1 MSDKKPPEMAPSR
14 TETVDSRF
22 RGIDQWKG
30 DRILG
35 AILDSQEGAVA
46 SIRPMIPVL
55 EAAAEEA
62 AKRLDADE
70 AGRIIYI
77 GAGTPARLAVQDGSE
92 LTPTY
97 GWPALRLAFVIA
109 GGAKALVTPVEG
121 AEDDAEDAKKLI
133 EDLKLTAS
141 DVCIA
146 VSASGVTPFTVAA
159 CAAARAKGALTVG
172 IASNDSTPLL
182 NAAEH
187 KVFLDSGP
195 EPVAG
200 STRMGAGTAQKVAL
214 NMFSTLTMIRLGRVY
229 DGYMVDV
236 ELTNA
241 KLRRRA
247 ERIVG
252 DITGCS
258 DEHAASALLKSSGS
272 VKLAV
277 LVAKG
282 YSVDDSKKMLEDN
295 NGNLRR
301 VMDRLA
307 P

>member
-1 MSDKKPPEMAPSR
+1 MTTDKPPPPSR
-14 TETVDSRF
+14 TEAADDRF
-22 RGIDQWKG
+22 RGIDGWPG
-30 DRILG
+30 ERILG
-35 AILDSQEGAVA
+35 AILDSQEEAVGAVRA
-46 SIRPMIPVL
+46 AIPVL

-62 AKRLDADE
+62 ARRLGQGGQ
-70 AGRIIYI
+70 GRLIYI

-109 GGAKALVTPVEG
+109 GGAQALLAPVEG
-121 AEDDAEDAKKLI
+121 AEDDAAEAQKLI
-133 EDLKLTAS
+133 AGLKLTAA
-141 DVCIA
+141 DVCVA
-146 VSASGVTPFTVAA
+146 VSASGITPFTVAA
-159 CAAARAKGALTVG
+159 CAAARRQGALTIG
-172 IASNDSTPLL
+172 LSSNPGTPLL
-182 NAAEH
+182 DAAEH
-187 KVFLDSGP
+187 KIFLDSGP

-200 STRMGAGTAQKVAL
+200 STRMNAGTAQKVAL

-247 ERIVG
+247 ERMVG
-252 DITGCS
+252 DITGCAAA
-258 DEHAASALLKSSGS
+258 HAAQALEKSGGS

-282 YSVDDSKKMLEDN
+282 YSVEEGKKMLAEN
-295 NGNLRR
+295 GGNLRR